1 MIIILMMSLL
11 ITRALKVIFCQK
23 LEKGVVIEGPMLVKM
38 TDEIRKFRKF
48 TAQIRNRT
56 QGLDD
61 QQECN
66 KDGLMRLHRCTNIE
80 SLGCWQG
87 NITAFRSTIILW
99 GEFFK
104 EFNHVVMNT

>member
-23 LEKGVVIEGPMLVKM
+23 LKKGVVIEGPMLVKM
-38 TDEIRKFRKF
+38 TDEIRKLGKF

-56 QGLDD
+56 QGLDA

-66 KDGLMRLHRCTNIE
+66 KDRLMRLHRCTNIE
-80 SLGCWQG
+80 SLGFWHG
-87 NITAFRSTIILW
+87 KMVVFRATIILW

-104 EFNHVVMNT
+104 EFHHVVMNT